1 VVAYLL
7 FAAFLVGA
15 AVLLVRH
22 SERNWRIV
30 RDREDDQIERT
41 YYVRR
46 RWRRLGIS
54 ALIALI
60 GFVIPLSKFIGSVL
74 IAEGYLLGLVVAV
87 FWILALAVV
96 DMIATQAFFRR
107 ETKRFGSA
115 REKLELELKRARAG
129 KQDDNGKPE

>member
-1 VVAYLL
+1 MASLL
-7 FAAFLVGA
+7 FAA
-15 AVLLVRH
+15 LLIGTATLLARH
-22 SERNWRIV
+22 SERSWRTA
-30 RDREDDQIERT
+30 RDREDDQGERT

-60 GFVIPLSKFIGSVL
+60 GFVIPLSKYIGSVL
-74 IAEGYLLGLVVAV
+74 IAELYLLGLLVAV
-87 FWILALAVV
+87 LLIISISVV

-107 ETKRFGSA
+107 ETERFGKA
-115 REKLELELKRARAG
+115 RDKLELELKRARAR